1 MMQFP
6 QSADLNLRVV
16 RQVVRYVGDY
26 YGRGELELIAKA
38 SGLTLADLDGTTRW
52 ASLEQIE
59 SVLLGARQLMPDDAT
74 FSQACAYEIDEP
86 RGAIRLWL
94 GAFSPTMA
102 YEIGCKNIHHL
113 LTRIS
118 RFEIE
123 TIRRGEIRLR
133 YRSTRPESR
142 LLCFTRHAS
151 IAGVPKM
158 WGLPAAHLTEETCIA
173 HGDDCCSYHV
183 RYYEAR
189 RWIPAALGL
198 ALGSAAVAALHA
210 MGQTPSW
217 AWVLVAGVAGILY
230 DQRTAHV
237 TNRHTQ
243 EGINAAYLQIAR
255 DDAHAR
261 RELFELTQRQ
271 KTWGH
276 LMEDEVVDKVDRLKQ
291 LVAEV
296 EQLHPNPVV
305 QLKRASAS
313 PDNPLSAIRS
323 GLEQLR
329 GISPSEA
336 GPTVDRLS
344 QTVVVLDRKLRTIAR
359 LASAPGNIVSL
370 CSRTV
375 AVAPLADELRNRL
388 QALVRGK
395 DVRVSVF
402 SVRDAPESITID
414 IVLFNRIIDNLLLN
428 AAEFTEHGSII
439 VEVAGTP
446 DFLTIK
452 ISDTGGTLREDEVGK
467 IFRPMQRGPG
477 GYSYGAGLSV
487 VVQLLASVGGKL
499 DVMTHNGKGT
509 TFWAHFPLNKE
520 RAAIAV
526 GGGEAESD
534 ETAES
539 ESSTA
544 ELSDGTH
551 QAVTIRKFEGG

>member
-1 MMQFP
+1 MQFP
-6 QSADLNLRVV
+6 QSADLNLRVI
-16 RQVVRYVGDY
+16 RPVVSYVADY
-26 YGRGELELIAKA
+26 YGRAELDRIANA
-38 SGLTLADLDGTTRW
+38 SGLTLADLDATTRW

-59 SVLLGARQLMPDDAT
+59 SVLVLARELMPDDRT
-74 FSQACAYEIDEP
+74 FREACGYQIDAP
-86 RGAIRLWL
+86 RGALRLYM

-102 YEIGCKNIHHL
+102 YELGCKHIPHL

-118 RFEIE
+118 RFDVEL
-123 TIRRGEIRLR
+123 IRRGELRLR
-133 YRSTRPESR
+133 YRTTRRESR
-142 LLCFTRHAS
+142 LICYTRQAS
-151 IAGVPKM
+151 VAGVPKL
-158 WGLPAAHLTEETCIA
+158 WGLPAAHVTEESCVA
-173 HGDDCCSYHV
+173 HGDECCCYHV
-183 RYYEAR
+183 HYYEAR
-189 RWIPAALGL
+189 RWI
-198 ALGSAAVAALHA
+198 SAAVGLAVGGGGIAALHA
-210 MGQTPSW
+210 AGQTPSM
-217 AWVLVAGVAGILY
+217 AWVVVAGLAGLLY
-230 DQRTAHV
+230 DLRAAYLA
-237 TNRHTQ
+237 NRHTQ
-243 EGINAAYLQIAR
+243 EGINAAYLQTAR
-255 DDAHAR
+255 DDVAAR

-305 QLKRASAS
+305 QLKRAAAS
-313 PDNPLSAIRS
+313 NENPVSTIRS

-329 GISPSEA
+329 GVAPSEA
-336 GPTVDRLS
+336 RPTVDRLS
-344 QTVVVLDRKLRTIAR
+344 QTVVALDRKLRTIAR

-375 AVAPLADELRNRL
+375 PVAPLADELRNRL

-428 AAEFTEHGSII
+428 AAEFTEHGSIV

-452 ISDTGGTLREDEVGK
+452 ISDTGGKLREDEVGK

-487 VVQLLASVGGKL
+487 VVQLLASVGGRL
-499 DVMTHNGKGT
+499 DVMTHSGKGT

-520 RAAIAV
+520 RAAVV
-526 GGGEAESD
+526 G
-534 ETAES
+534 ES
-539 ESSTA
+539 ESDDLPDSESAEDQA
-544 ELSDGTH
+544 ELRQPAT
-551 QAVTIRKFEGG
+551 VRKFEGG

>member
-1 MMQFP
+1 LHTHMEFP
-6 QSADLNLRVV
+6 QSADLNLRVL
-16 RQVVRYVGDY
+16 RPVVRYVADY
-26 YGRGELELIAKA
+26 YGRAELERLAKA
-38 SGLTLADLDGTTRW
+38 SGLTLADLETTNAW
-52 ASLEQIE
+52 CSLEQIE
-59 SVLLGARQLMPDDAT
+59 SVLLGARQLMPDDRT
-74 FSQACAYEIDEP
+74 YREACGYEIDEP
-86 RGAIRLWL
+86 RGAIRLFM
-94 GAFSPTMA
+94 GAISPTMA

-118 RFEIE
+118 RFELE
-123 TIRRGEIRLR
+123 LIRRGEVRLR
-133 YRSTRPESR
+133 YRTTRNESR
-142 LLCFTRHAS
+142 LLCFTRQAS
-151 IAGVPKM
+151 VGGVPKL
-158 WGLPAAHLTEETCIA
+158 WGLPPGHVIEESCVA
-173 HGDDCCSYHV
+173 YGDDCCSYHV
-183 RYYEAR
+183 QYYEAR
-189 RWIPAALGL
+189 RWIPAGL
-198 ALGSAAVAALHA
+198 AVALGSGAVAALHA
-210 MGQTPSW
+210 VGQPASF
-217 AWVLVAGVAGILY
+217 AWVIVAGLAGILY
-230 DQRTAHV
+230 EWRAANL

-243 EGINAAYLQIAR
+243 EGINTAYLQIAR

-276 LMEDEVVDKVDRLKQ
+276 LMEDEVVDKVGRLNQ

-296 EQLHPNPVV
+296 EQLHPSPVV
-305 QLKRASAS
+305 QLKRATAGVE
-313 PDNPLSAIRS
+313 NPLSTIRS

-336 GPTVDRLS
+336 VPTVDRLS
-344 QTVVVLDRKLRTIAR
+344 NAVVALDRKLRTIGR
-359 LASAPGNIVSL
+359 LASSPANLVSL

-375 AVAPLADELRNRL
+375 PVAPLADELRNRL

-402 SVRDAPESITID
+402 SVRDAPEAITID

-428 AAEFTEHGSII
+428 AAEFTEYGSII

-467 IFRPMQRGPG
+467 IFRPVQRGPG

-487 VVQLLASVGGKL
+487 VIQLLASVGGKL

-520 RAAIAV
+520 RATAPVDSEADKIADAEPSA
-526 GGGEAESD
+526 GEHGD
-534 ETAES
+534 VR
-539 ESSTA
+539 
-544 ELSDGTH
+544 H
-551 QAVTIRKFEGG
+551 QALTIRKSEGV

>member
-1 MMQFP
+1 MQFP
-6 QSADLNLRVV
+6 QSADLNLRVLRPV
-16 RQVVRYVGDY
+16 ARYVADY
-26 YGRGELELIAKA
+26 YGRAEIERIAKE

-52 ASLEQIE
+52 AALEQME
-59 SVLLGARQLMPDDAT
+59 SVLLGARQLMPDDRT
-74 FSQACAYEIDEP
+74 FLEACGYEIDEP
-86 RGAIRLWL
+86 RGAIRFFM
-94 GAFSPTMA
+94 GAISPTMG
-102 YEIGCKNIHHL
+102 YEIGCKNIPHL

-118 RFEIE
+118 RFDLEVIQ
-123 TIRRGEIRLR
+123 RGEIRLR
-133 YRSTRPESR
+133 YRTTRKESR
-142 LLCFTRHAS
+142 LMCFTRQAS
-151 IAGVPKM
+151 VAGVPKL
-158 WGLPAAHLTEETCIA
+158 WGLPAAHVAEESCVA
-173 HGDDCCSYHV
+173 HGDDSCCYHV
-183 RYYEAR
+183 HYYEAR
-189 RWIPAALGL
+189 RWVPAVAGL
-198 ALGSAAVAALHA
+198 ALGSGIVAALHA
-210 MGQTPSW
+210 AGQTPSLT
-217 AWVLVAGVAGILY
+217 WVVVAGLAGFLY
-230 DQRTAHV
+230 DQRTANV

-243 EGINAAYLQIAR
+243 EGINAAYLQMAR

-276 LMEDEVVDKVDRLKQ
+276 LMEDEVVDKVDRLNQ

-296 EQLHPNPVV
+296 EQLHPSPVV
-305 QLKRASAS
+305 QLKRASAGLE
-313 PDNPLSAIRS
+313 NPLSTIRS

-336 GPTVDRLS
+336 APTVDRLN
-344 QTVVVLDRKLRTIAR
+344 QAVVALDRKLRSIGR
-359 LASAPGNIVSL
+359 LASSPANLVTSL
-370 CSRTV
+370 FSRTV

-402 SVRDAPESITID
+402 SVRDAPTDITID

-428 AAEFTEHGSII
+428 AAEFTEHGSIV

-452 ISDTGGTLREDEVGK
+452 ISDTGRTLREDEVGK
-467 IFRPMQRGPG
+467 IFRPVQRGPG
-477 GYSYGAGLSV
+477 GYGYGAGLSV

-520 RAAIAV
+520 RAAMGGDTEADNVAEPESGTGEV
-526 GGGEAESD
+526 GD
-534 ETAES
+534 P
-539 ESSTA
+539 
-544 ELSDGTH
+544 LH

>member
-1 MMQFP
+1 
-6 QSADLNLRVV
+6 
-16 RQVVRYVGDY
+16 
-26 YGRGELELIAKA
+26 
-38 SGLTLADLDGTTRW
+38 
-52 ASLEQIE
+52 
-59 SVLLGARQLMPDDAT
+59 
-74 FSQACAYEIDEP
+74 
-86 RGAIRLWL
+86 
-94 GAFSPTMA
+94 MA
-102 YEIGCKNIHHL
+102 YEIGCKNIPHL
-113 LTRIS
+113 VTRIS
-118 RFEIE
+118 RFDFELIQP
-123 TIRRGEIRLR
+123 GEIRLR
-133 YRSTRPESR
+133 YRTTRRESR
-142 LLCFTRHAS
+142 LMCLSRQAQV
-151 IAGVPKM
+151 AGVPKL
-158 WGLPAAHLTEETCIA
+158 WGLPAAHLTEESCVA
-173 HGDDCCSYHV
+173 HGDDCCAYHV
-183 RYYEAR
+183 HFYVAR
-189 RWIPAALGL
+189 QWIPAAVGL
-198 ALGSAAVAALHA
+198 ALGGAVVGALHA
-210 MGQTPSW
+210 AGQTPSL
-217 AWVLVAGVAGILY
+217 AWVIVAGMAGFLY
-230 DQRTAHV
+230 DQRAANA
-237 TNRHTQ
+237 TNRNTQ
-243 EGINAAYLQIAR
+243 EGINAAYLQMAR

-276 LMEDEVVDKVDRLKQ
+276 LMEDEVVDKLSRLNQ

-296 EQLHPNPVV
+296 EQLQPGPVV
-305 QLKRASAS
+305 PLKRASIGVE
-313 PDNPLSAIRS
+313 NPLSTIRS

-329 GISPSEA
+329 SVTPSEA
-336 GPTVDRLS
+336 VPTVDRLD
-344 QTVVVLDRKLRTIAR
+344 QAVVVLDRKLRTIGR
-359 LASAPGNIVSL
+359 LASSPANLVSL

-402 SVRDAPESITID
+402 SVRDAPEKITID

-428 AAEFTEHGSII
+428 AAEFTEHGSIV

-520 RAAIAV
+520 RAAT
-526 GGGEAESD
+526 GGDSEADKVTEAESS
-534 ETAES
+534 TS
-539 ESSTA
+539 EMGD
-544 ELSDGTH
+544 LH

>member
-1 MMQFP
+1 MQFP
-6 QSADLNLRVV
+6 QSADLNLRIV
-16 RQVVRYVGDY
+16 RCVVRYVGDH
-26 YGRGELELIAKA
+26 YGRTELERIAKA
-38 SGLTLADLDGTTRW
+38 SGLTLGDLDGPTKW

-59 SVLLGARQLMPDDAT
+59 AILLGARQLMPDDAT
-74 FSQACAYEIDEP
+74 FLDACGYEVDEP

-94 GAFSPTMA
+94 GALSPTMA

-118 RFEIE
+118 RFDLEV
-123 TIRRGEIRLR
+123 IRRGEIRLR
-133 YRSTRPESR
+133 YRSKRRESR
-142 LLCFTRHAS
+142 LICFTRHAT

-158 WGLPAAHLTEETCIA
+158 WGLPAAHLTEESCIA
-173 HGDDCCSYHV
+173 HGDDCCCYYV

-189 RWIPAALGL
+189 RWIPAAVGL
-198 ALGSAAVAALHA
+198 ALGSAGVAALYA
-210 MGQTPSW
+210 MGQSPSL
-217 AWVLVAGVAGILY
+217 AWVLIAALAGILY
-230 DQRTAHV
+230 DQRVSHL

-243 EGINAAYLQIAR
+243 EGINAAYLQMAR

-296 EQLHPNPVV
+296 EQLQPSPVV
-305 QLKRASAS
+305 QLKRATAAVE
-313 PDNPLSAIRS
+313 NPLSTIRS

-329 GISPSEA
+329 GISSSEA
-336 GPTVDRLS
+336 QPTVDRLS
-344 QTVVVLDRKLRTIAR
+344 QTVVALDRKLRSIAR
-359 LASAPGNIVSL
+359 LASPPGNIVSL

-375 AVAPLADELRNRL
+375 AVAPLAEELRNRL

-402 SVRDAPESITID
+402 SVRDAPEEITID
-414 IVLFNRIIDNLLLN
+414 IVLFNRVVDNLLLN
-428 AAEFTEHGSII
+428 AAEFTERGSIV

-467 IFRPMQRGPG
+467 IFRPVQRGPG

-520 RAAIAV
+520 RGIAAP
-526 GGGEAESD
+526 ELQSSD
-534 ETAES
+534 ETVEHPS
-539 ESSTA
+539 GIGESSNVRQ
-544 ELSDGTH
+544 
-551 QAVTIRKFEGG
+551 QAVTVRKLEGG